1 MGLNGSLETL
11 RIAECPGPCPLEK
24 FKRLRARVTTL
35 QWMARCEGSSSSP
48 GGDDQC
54 TLYGSI
60 AGALMVLVVL
70 LFGSMLSLLL
80 SCRSYKRRSEQLAED
95 EKSPLLVRRPTIE
108 DHLISD

>member
-11 RIAECPGPCPLEK
+11 KIAECPGPCPLEK
-24 FKRLRARVTTL
+24 FKKLRARVNTL
-35 QWMARCEGSSSSP
+35 QWMARCEGSSSFP
-48 GGDDQC
+48 DVGDGQC

-80 SCRSYKRRSEQLAED
+80 SCRSYKRRYEQLAED
-95 EKSPLLVRRPTIE
+95 EKSPLLVRPPTNA
-108 DHLISD
+108 IS